1 MPRCPRV
8 RAPISSLLL
17 AAALACS
24 GGNGTVVST
33 LPVGLQL
40 VVPPGALA
48 QSGVAFNPQPVL
60 QLVDAQ
66 HQPVSQS
73 GVPVTAVLL
82 GDLGALS
89 GAVQARTDHDGKAAF
104 SNLAVSGTIGS
115 FRVRFDAAGLA
126 SITTDPIA
134 LGAGAAALM
143 SVFAGNLQTAVAG
156 AAVPVVPAVRIT
168 DGSGNPIAGVS
179 VTFTASAGGSVD
191 GATTTTDA
199 NGVAAPTR
207 WVLSASIGLN
217 TLTAASTAL
226 PGVTFQFTAT
236 GTVGPPAVLAVS
248 AGEAQSAAVGG
259 SVALAPAVL
268 LTDAAGHPLPGVIL
282 NFSVASGAGSVTGA
296 APLTDAN
303 GIATLG
309 GWVLGLTPG
318 PNTLTVSR
326 SGVPSLT
333 LHATGV
339 GFSVASFGLGNGHSC
354 AIDTGGVT
362 WCWGLNDH
370 GQIGNGAAANDSV
383 PTLVSGGRTFLSVT
397 AGVFHSC
404 GLLANGDA
412 YCWGANDFGQLGDG
426 TLTARSVPTL
436 VGGGF
441 KFSTIQAGSGYTCG
455 LLSDGTTRCWGFGG
469 SGQVGDGSN
478 TNRSIPT
485 LVSGGHVF
493 TMLSVGIDHSCG
505 REASGALFCWG
516 GNGNG
521 RLGDGT
527 TTNAPL
533 PVQVAGGTLFASV
546 SAGGSHTCAVTPGGA
561 GYCWGAG
568 ASGRLGN
575 GATADQLFP
584 VAMSGGL
591 TLATVSANVSHSCA
605 RTTAGEAWCWGSNLS
620 GELGDGTTTARLVP
634 TLVSAGLSY
643 SAVQAG
649 VEHSC
654 GRSSGGVLYC
664 WGRNDTGAVGDG
676 TVISRLKPVGVVKP

>member
-1 MPRCPRV
+1 MPRYPRF
-8 RAPISSLLL
+8 RAIFPLFPL

-33 LPVGLQL
+33 LPAGLQL
-40 VVPPGALA
+40 VVAPGSQA

-82 GDLGALS
+82 GDLGALT
-89 GAVQARTDHDGKAAF
+89 GPVQARTDHDGKATF
-104 SNLAVSGTIGS
+104 TGLALSGTLGS
-115 FRVRFDAAGLA
+115 FRLRFDATGLA
-126 SITTDPIA
+126 SVTSDPIQ
-134 LGAGAAALM
+134 LSAGAAALL

-156 AAVPVVPAVRIT
+156 AAVPIAPAVRIT
-168 DGSGNPIAGVS
+168 DGSGNPIAGLPVS
-179 VTFTASAGGSVD
+179 FTASAGGSVD
-191 GATTTTDA
+191 GSATVTDA

-207 WVLSASIGLN
+207 WILSASIGLN

-236 GTVGPPAVLAVS
+236 GTVGPPAVIAVS
-248 AGEAQSAAVGG
+248 AGEGQSAAVGG
-259 SVALAPAVL
+259 SVAVAPAVL
-268 LTDAAGHPLPGVIL
+268 LTDAAGHPLPGVSL
-282 NFSVASGAGSVTGA
+282 NFAVASGGGSVSGA
-296 APLTDAN
+296 APLTDAS

-309 GWVLGLTPG
+309 GWILGLPPG

-333 LHATGV
+333 LHATGL
-339 GFSVASFGLGNGHSC
+339 GFSVTSFGLGNSHSC
-354 AIDTGGVT
+354 AIDTGAVT
-362 WCWGLNDH
+362 WCWGLNDR
-370 GQIGNGAAANDSV
+370 GQVGNGAAANDSV
-383 PTLVSGGRTFLSVT
+383 PTLVSGGRTFTAVS

-426 TLTARSVPTL
+426 STTARPVPTL
-436 VGGGF
+436 VVGGF

-455 LLSDGTTRCWGFGG
+455 LLLDGTTRCWGFGSG
-469 SGQVGDGSN
+469 GQVGDGTN
-478 TNRSIPT
+478 TNRPTPT
-485 LVSGGHVF
+485 LVFGAHAF
-493 TMLSVGIDHSCG
+493 TAVSVGIDHSCG

-516 GNGNG
+516 GNANG

-527 TTNAPL
+527 TTNAPV
-533 PVQVAGGTLFASV
+533 PVQVAGGVLFASV
-546 SAGGSHTCAVTPGGA
+546 SAGGSHTCGVTAAGA

-575 GATADQLFP
+575 GATTDQLTP
-584 VAMSGGL
+584 VPMSGGL

-605 RTTAGEAWCWGSNLS
+605 LTTAGEAWCWGSNIS
-620 GELGDGTTTARLVP
+620 GEVGDGTTATRLVP
-634 TLVSAGLSY
+634 TLVSGGLSY
-643 SAVQAG
+643 SRVLAG

-654 GRSSGGVLYC
+654 GRSNAGVLYC
-664 WGRNDTGAVGDG
+664 WGRNDSGAVGDG
-676 TVISRLKPVGVVKP
+676 TVISRSKPVGVVKP